1 MAGCGAA
8 ADGNPAAAADEL
20 ASGADASLNAFFD
33 HAVPVLVSP
42 MAAAAGVGFAT
53 WALKKFVLFFGW
65 FLQGLDLAAA
75 GGGQGADEEEEL
87 EWLSNMDAFPSVE
100 TMSAAVEAAPSAPAA
115 GVGRL
120 EPLPHAHA
128 VGPRTKGLRRRRRVT
143 APWSVPPVLPPA
155 PPLPAPPAGG
165 AAPRRRCTHCASEET
180 PQWRQGPAG
189 PSTLCNACGVR
200 FKSGRLFP
208 EYRPILSPTF
218 SPLLHSNSH
227 RRVMEMRRHVEVET
241 ATATAGG
248 RAGAR
253 ARRAERAAARAAA
266 ATTNTTKGK

>member
-1 MAGCGAA
+1 MG
-8 ADGNPAAAADEL
+8 
-20 ASGADASLNAFFD
+20 SLKNSSF
-33 HAVPVLVSP
+33 
-42 MAAAAGVGFAT
+42 
-53 WALKKFVLFFGW
+53 WGW
-65 FLQGLDLAAA
+65 FLQGLELAAAA
-75 GGGQGADEEEEL
+75 GGGQGADDDEEEEL

-100 TMSAAVEAAPSAPAA
+100 TMSAEVEAAPSAAPPA
-115 GVGRL
+115 RL
-120 EPLPHAHA
+120 EPLPHASHA

-143 APWSVPPVLPPA
+143 APWSVPPVLPP
-155 PPLPAPPAGG
+155 PAGG
-165 AAPRRRCTHCASEET
+165 GAPRRRCTHCASEET

-227 RRVMEMRRHVEVET
+227 RRVMEMRRHVEAEE
-241 ATATAGG
+241 AAPAAG

-253 ARRAERAAARAAA
+253 VRRAERAAARAA
-266 ATTNTTKGK
+266 KGE

>member
-1 MAGCGAA
+1 
-8 ADGNPAAAADEL
+8 
-20 ASGADASLNAFFD
+20 
-33 HAVPVLVSP
+33 
-42 MAAAAGVGFAT
+42 
-53 WALKKFVLFFGW
+53 
-65 FLQGLDLAAA
+65 LDLAAA

-100 TMSAAVEAAPSAPAA
+100 TMSAEVEAAPSAPAA

-155 PPLPAPPAGG
+155 PPPPGG
-165 AAPRRRCTHCASEET
+165 APPRRRCTHCASEET
-180 PQWRQGPAG
+180 PQWRQGPKG

-241 ATATAGG
+241 ATAGG

-253 ARRAERAAARAAA
+253 ARRAAA
-266 ATTNTTKGK
+266 ATATKGK

>member
-8 ADGNPAAAADEL
+8 ADENPAAEEL

-33 HAVPVLVSP
+33 HA
-42 MAAAAGVGFAT
+42 
-53 WALKKFVLFFGW
+53 
-65 FLQGLDLAAA
+65 GLELAAAA
-75 GGGQGADEEEEL
+75 GGGQGADDDEEEEL

-100 TMSAAVEAAPSAPAA
+100 TMSAEVEAAPSAAPPA
-115 GVGRL
+115 RL
-120 EPLPHAHA
+120 EPLPHASHA

-143 APWSVPPVLPPA
+143 APWSVPPVLPP
-155 PPLPAPPAGG
+155 PAGSG
-165 AAPRRRCTHCASEET
+165 APRRRCTHCASEET

-227 RRVMEMRRHVEVET
+227 RRVMEMRRHVEAEE
-241 ATATAGG
+241 AAPAAG

-253 ARRAERAAARAAA
+253 VRRAERAAARAA
-266 ATTNTTKGK
+266 KGE

>member
-1 MAGCGAA
+1 MTAAATMAGGGAA
-8 ADGNPAAAADEL
+8 DENPAAADAL
-20 ASGADASLNAFFD
+20 AAGADASLNAFFD
-33 HAVPVLVSP
+33 HAGLELV
-42 MAAAAGVGFAT
+42 
-53 WALKKFVLFFGW
+53 
-65 FLQGLDLAAA
+65 AA
-75 GGGQGADEEEEL
+75 GGGQGSEEEEEL

-100 TMSAAVEAAPSAPAA
+100 TMAVEVEAAPSRPEA

-120 EPLPHAHA
+120 EALPHV
-128 VGPRTKGLRRRRRVT
+128 VGPRTKGLRRRRRVM
-143 APWSVPPVLPPA
+143 APWSLPPVLPPR
-155 PPLPAPPAGG
+155 PPPAGGG

-208 EYRPILSPTF
+208 EYRPINSPTF

-227 RRVMEMRRHVEVET
+227 RRVLEMRHHVEEET
-241 ATATAGG
+241 AAGG
-248 RAGAR
+248 GHAGAS

-266 ATTNTTKGK
+266 AGGK